1 MDRIIVFD
9 TNVLLTDADALTS
22 YPNAELIV
30 PETVLAEIDKLKTAR
45 IDPDLRFKGRKL
57 SRMLFDLADGQSLI
71 DGVTLSNGSS
81 LRVVP
86 FEYNSGGLPD
96 GFTTR
101 ASDDKILATAYLI
114 QQDAPKDRPVYLI
127 TNDLNMLL
135 KAQTIG
141 VRVEQYGSGSDV
153 TFGKRFIIRPL
164 QRYRVSITIL
174 AVAIAVFAGTVWVAT
189 TMSGGSRNGTGVPV
203 LTTEYR
209 NLLTTDQR
217 NAWDSLLALEAN
229 PADTSALRIL
239 GNFYFGKTENAR
251 QIGDSVGVV
260 ESAKTGARYYERYLS
275 YVPTDADVRVDMATL
290 FFYSGDADRAIQE
303 VTSVLSSNATHINAN
318 FNLGM
323 YYYQS
328 GKDLQRAASQME
340 KVLELTTSED
350 QHTVHEQ
357 AKFYLE
363 QIRAALDSTPIEPAS
378 ND

>member
-22 YPNAELIV
+22 YPNAELLV

-45 IDPDLRFKGRKL
+45 VDPDLRFKGRKL
-57 SRMLFDLADGQSLI
+57 SRMLFDLAGHQSLI
-71 DGVTLSNGSS
+71 EGVDMPNGSR

-86 FEYNSGGLPD
+86 FEYNGSGLPD

-101 ASDDKILATAYLI
+101 ASDDKILATAYLA
-114 QQDAPKDRPVYLI
+114 QKEAPKDRPVYLI

-135 KAQTIG
+135 KAQTLG
-141 VRVEQYGSGSDV
+141 VRVEQYGSGSDI

-189 TMSGGSRNGTGVPV
+189 TMNRGSNGAGVPV

-209 NLLTTDQR
+209 NLLNTDQR

-229 PADTSALRIL
+229 PGDTSALRIL
-239 GNFYFGKTENAR
+239 GNFYFGKTEASR
-251 QIGDSVGVV
+251 QIGDNVAVV
-260 ESAKTGARYYERYLS
+260 ESAKTGARYYERYLTF
-275 YVPTDADVRVDMATL
+275 VPTDADVRVDMATL
-290 FFYSGDADRAIQE
+290 FFYTGDADRAIQE
-303 VTSVLSSNATHINAN
+303 ATSVLGSNPNHVNAN
-318 FNLGM
+318 FNLGI

-328 GKDLQRAASQME
+328 GKDLNRAAAQME
-340 KVLELTTSED
+340 KVLEITDAED
-350 QHTVHEQ
+350 QHAIHEQ
-357 AKFYLE
+357 AKFYLD
-363 QIRAALDSTPIEPAS
+363 QINAALESSPVEPTI
-378 ND
+378 

>member
-30 PETVLAEIDKLKTAR
+30 PETVLSEIDKLKTAR
-45 IDPDLRFKGRKL
+45 VDPDLRFKGRKL
-57 SRMLFDLADGQSLI
+57 SRMLFELADGQSLI
-71 DGVTLSNGSS
+71 EGVQLDNGSS
-81 LRVVP
+81 LRVAP

-114 QQDAPKDRPVYLI
+114 QQEAPKDRPVYLI

-189 TMSGGSRNGTGVPV
+189 TMSGGRSNAGVPV

-239 GNFYFGKTENAR
+239 GNFYFGKTESAR
-251 QIGDSVGVV
+251 QIGDNVGVV

-275 YVPTDADVRVDMATL
+275 YVPTDADVRVDMASL
-290 FFYSGDADRAIQE
+290 FLYSGDADRAIQE
-303 VTSVLSSNATHINAN
+303 VTNVLASNPNHVNAN

-328 GKDLQRAASQME
+328 GKDLKRAATQME
-340 KVLELTTSED
+340 KVLELTNTED
-350 QHTVHEQ
+350 QHSIHEQ
-357 AKFYLE
+357 AKFYLD
-363 QIRAALDSTPIEPAS
+363 QINAALESTPVEPAS
-378 ND
+378 NE